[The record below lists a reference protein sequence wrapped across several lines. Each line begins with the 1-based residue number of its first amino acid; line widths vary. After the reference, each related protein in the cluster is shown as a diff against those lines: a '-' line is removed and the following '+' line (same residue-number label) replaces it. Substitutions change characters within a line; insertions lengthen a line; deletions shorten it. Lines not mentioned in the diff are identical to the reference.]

1 MNIFGCYAQ
10 FYKMRLLYV
19 LFLGLV
25 TTGQSFSQVKVSSID
40 LGNGITL
47 TGTIETFN
55 KAKHKYDTC
64 DSGLGWKYICLIDG
78 KIWYG
83 SDMGMDLPKN
93 QLTKLTIKIK
103 GKEIQLETTGM
114 FNTNFGN
121 ELKDGQYHLT
131 KTGDEYSLEAMF
143 SDGAGTYIVNWRI
156 VKGRSQRIKISNN
169 EADFD

>member
-1 MNIFGCYAQ
+1 
-10 FYKMRLLYV
+10 MRLFYILFFGV
-19 LFLGLV
+19 LAN
-25 TTGQSFSQVKVSSID
+25 GQSLGQVKVSSVD
-40 LGNGITL
+40 LGDGVTL

-55 KAKHKYDTC
+55 KSEHKYDTC

-83 SDMGMDLPKN
+83 NDMGMDLPRN
-93 QLTKLTIKIK
+93 QLTKLAIKIK
-103 GKEIQLETTGM
+103 GKEIELETAGM

-121 ELKDGQYHLT
+121 ELRDGQYHLT
-131 KTGDEYSLEAMF
+131 KTGDEYFLEAMF

-156 VKGRSQRIKISNN
+156 VKSKSQRIKISND